1 MYANGE
7 FKFYRILTSMILGS
21 FIIYSS
27 LYWVQPLIMLFSK
40 SFNQSLASASL
51 VLSITTIALALAL
64 LFAPFISNNLGRK
77 NTMVLSLLLT
87 SLFNMFSMVIDDF
100 YWLLFMRF
108 LIGICISGF
117 LASVITYL
125 IEEVDRERVGRVV
138 GIYVAGTALGGV
150 LARIISSLLA
160 EHYGLSTVAVII
172 GGATLIASL
181 LFWIMLPQS
190 TNFTERTYTL
200 IHLKNG
206 FITSFLENKIRYIYI
221 SHFFTIGIYTSV
233 LNYISYPLTEPP
245 YSLNQTEIGLFY
257 FATLSGVI
265 GSLIFGRLIGKF
277 FDISLY
283 RISLLIMVVG
293 AILTT
298 TNMLW
303 LVITGLII
311 FAFGI
316 FASNTI
322 ASNWIANKAPSTHKT
337 EANSLYSIFYYLGSS
352 IIGWL
357 SGYLLLF
364 FGWSIFIFLLSGLL
378 FLMVFLLRGKKH
390 DLELEDNQ
398 YHKKIGKCHIKVRG
412 Q

>member
-1 MYANGE
+1 VYTGRK
-7 FKFYRILTSMILGS
+7 FKLYRILTSMILGA

-27 LYWVQPLIMLFSK
+27 LYWVQPLIMLFSER
-40 SFNQSLASASL
+40 FNQSPASASL
-51 VLSITTIALALAL
+51 VLSITTIALAFAL
-64 LFAPFISNNLGRK
+64 LLAPFISNNLGRK

-87 SLFNMFSMVIDDF
+87 SLFNMFSMAIDHF

-108 LIGICISGF
+108 LIGVCISGF

-125 IEEVDRERVGRVV
+125 KEEVERERFGKVV

-150 LARIISSLLA
+150 LARIMSSLLV
-160 EHYGLSTVAVII
+160 EHSDLHTVGAII

-190 TNFTERTYTL
+190 TNFLKRPYTL

-206 FITSFLENKIRYIYI
+206 FITSFLDNKIRSIYI
-221 SHFFTIGIYTSV
+221 SCFFTIGIYTSV

-245 YSLNQTEIGLFY
+245 LSLNQTVIGILY
-257 FATLSGVI
+257 LVILSGVV
-265 GSLIFGRLIGKF
+265 GSLIFGRLLDKF

-283 RISLLIMVVG
+283 RVALLIMATG
-293 AILTT
+293 AVLTS
-298 TNMLW
+298 TNILW
-303 LVITGLII
+303 LVITGLTI

-352 IIGWL
+352 IVGWL
-357 SGYLLLF
+357 SGYLFLF
-364 FGWSIFIFLLSGLL
+364 FGWSIFIFVVSGLL
-378 FLMVFLLRGKKH
+378 VLMVFFLRNFGK
-390 DLELEDNQ
+390 NTT
-398 YHKKIGKCHIKVRG
+398 CN
-412 Q
+412 